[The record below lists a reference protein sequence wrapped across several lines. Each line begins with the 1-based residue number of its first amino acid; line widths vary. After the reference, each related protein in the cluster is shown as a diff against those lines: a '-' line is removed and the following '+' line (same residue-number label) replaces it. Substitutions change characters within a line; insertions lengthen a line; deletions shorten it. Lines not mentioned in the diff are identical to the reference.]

1 MNQEKVLKAIHR
13 IEELY
18 FETDGKCYVSFSGGK
33 DSTVLLALIK
43 MSEESLVLPKNGI
56 PAVFANTGIELDI
69 TYKFVNWCKDEWYE
83 NVVILRP
90 KKSFGWVLKNKGKPM
105 LSKVKSKYLNQWGRN
120 RTKAL
125 YSLLIDGK
133 TTVGTDS
140 RKTKIANKDMH
151 ILHDDFDIVISNKCC
166 DYLKKDPFKYYE
178 KDNDV
183 KGAITGVRLAEGGV
197 RQIAYNTRAKNGGK
211 LCTRTNNGIIY
222 KMPIIDWTDDDV
234 EAFIKE
240 YNVPLSEAYTKHG
253 MQRTGCMA
261 CPYSQN
267 IKHDL
272 EYLYNNEPLKYKAS
286 MFFLK
291 DVYIAQNVVL
301 PFDEE
306 YEKER
311 KKKWVNEYEPMRQE
325 MLRKYRPNSRLI
337 KNYDQLDIESYGL

>member
-1 MNQEKVLKAIHR
+1 MDELEKKVITAIHR

-56 PAVFANTGIELDI
+56 PAVFANTGIELDV
-69 TYKFVNWCKDEWYE
+69 TYKFVKWCKDEWYE
-83 NVVILRP
+83 NVVMLRP

-140 RKTKIANKDMH
+140 RKTKIANKYMH

-166 DYLKKDPFKYYE
+166 DYLKKEPFKDYE

-183 KGAITGVRLAEGGV
+183 K
-197 RQIAYNTRAKNGGK
+197 
-211 LCTRTNNGIIY
+211 
-222 KMPIIDWTDDDV
+222 
-234 EAFIKE
+234 
-240 YNVPLSEAYTKHG
+240 
-253 MQRTGCMA
+253 
-261 CPYSQN
+261 
-267 IKHDL
+267 
-272 EYLYNNEPLKYKAS
+272 
-286 MFFLK
+286 
-291 DVYIAQNVVL
+291 
-301 PFDEE
+301 
-306 YEKER
+306 
-311 KKKWVNEYEPMRQE
+311 
-325 MLRKYRPNSRLI
+325 
-337 KNYDQLDIESYGL
+337 